1 MGALND
7 SEFLLSGL
15 LIEQLYEEFS
25 KPEFKNVGPELL
37 AIIIDDMESIKRN
50 MQIHW
55 LRHKQ
60 IKVVEQMIAF
70 DSLINYA
77 RKLQNKNN
85 DVASM

>member
-7 SEFLLSGL
+7 NEFLLSGL
-15 LIEQLYEEFS
+15 LLEQLYEEFN
-25 KPEFKNVGPELL
+25 KPEFQNVGPELL
-37 AIIIDDMESIKRN
+37 ATIIDDMESIKRN